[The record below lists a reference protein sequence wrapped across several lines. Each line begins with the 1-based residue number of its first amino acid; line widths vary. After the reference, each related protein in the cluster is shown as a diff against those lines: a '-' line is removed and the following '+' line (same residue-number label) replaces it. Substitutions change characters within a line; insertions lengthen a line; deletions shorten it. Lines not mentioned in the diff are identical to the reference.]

1 MNVKV
6 IDEHG
11 YAEALF
17 GIGLSFGLTSGQ
29 DVAEFRNAKLYGGE
43 RKATFDRLERVA
55 KKLAHKGGG
64 ESKFLESMTV
74 YLDITAPRYWWSE
87 FDTYRVGMTKQS
99 ESTMHTVTKR
109 HLTEEDFEGCEI
121 NCIYLDYLNKI
132 VDSKNLVSL
141 KRALPEGFLQR
152 RIVVTNYKVL
162 QNMYGQR
169 KNHRLREWHIFCE
182 AILSQ
187 LEHNDFIENYETM
200 ETK

>member
-6 IDEHG
+6 VDEFG

-29 DVAEFRNAKLYGGE
+29 KVSEFRQVKIYGGE
-43 RKATFDRLERVA
+43 RKATYDRLERVA
-55 KKLAHKGGG
+55 KSLAHKGNG

-87 FDTYRVGMTKQS
+87 FDTYRVGITKQS
-99 ESTMHTVTKR
+99 ESTMHTATKR
-109 HLTEEDFEGCEI
+109 HLTEEDFEGGCV
-121 NCIYLDYLNKI
+121 NSIYLDYLNKI
-132 VDSKNLVSL
+132 VDTKNLISL
-141 KRALPEGFLQR
+141 KMALPESFLQR

-162 QNMYGQR
+162 QNMYRQR
-169 KNHRLREWHIFCE
+169 KNHRLKEWHIFCD
-182 AILSQ
+182 ALLSQ
-187 LEHNDFIENYETM
+187 LEHNDFIENYETT